1 MKAEKERVRRMIV
14 KVKRVLAK
22 PREERQQLIGPKW
35 LALLDTISTEP
46 VSMWEQLG
54 DADPLNFGHA
64 TPDDASK
71 HY

>member
-46 VSMWEQLG
+46 VSM
-54 DADPLNFGHA
+54 
-64 TPDDASK
+64 
-71 HY
+71 